1 VIYEKEK
8 GSKRIKI
15 KRAGPER
22 DHPRNLPTPIIGR
35 SAELD
40 HQWHHQVILNGSES
54 SCMWDRSRFQAS
66 IVLNERIID
75 ELELVVEVDSLT
87 SVVFLVQRCAKGF
100 ATIPPSD
107 RKSITANGSSSFKS
121 TANAFRKLQ
130 KYKLV

>member
-1 VIYEKEK
+1 MLIIYER
-8 GSKRIKI
+8 SKRIKI
-15 KRAGPER
+15 KGAGPER
-22 DHPRNLPTPIIGR
+22 DHPRNLSTPIIGR

-54 SCMWDRSRFQAS
+54 SCMWDRSKFQAL
-66 IVLNERIID
+66 IVLID

-87 SVVFLVQRCAKGF
+87 SVVFLVQRSAKGF

-107 RKSITANGSSSFKS
+107 RKSIIANGSSSFKS
-121 TANAFRKLQ
+121 TANACRKLQ